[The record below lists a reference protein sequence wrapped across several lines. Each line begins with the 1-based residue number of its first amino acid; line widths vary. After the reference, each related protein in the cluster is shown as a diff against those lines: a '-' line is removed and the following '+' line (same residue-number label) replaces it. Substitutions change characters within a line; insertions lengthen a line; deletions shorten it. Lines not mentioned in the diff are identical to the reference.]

1 MKTKR
6 PEILAA
12 GTVLI
17 KRVGSNG
24 AERLVCLVHRPTHQD
39 WSLPKGKLDPGEH
52 VIAAAWRETV
62 EETGEHVVLGP
73 PLPPHF
79 YLAEGKLKRVDYWVG
94 HVVKGGPGFR
104 SNREIDELAWLSPAE
119 AAKKLT
125 YRRDRDLIK
134 GALRAPLTSPL
145 IVLRHGTAMQR
156 ARWGKRDDSKRPLAA
171 AGRRQATELSNVLA
185 GFGIRSLH
193 SSDAKRCLQT
203 LQPFAAAAS
212 VKIVTE
218 TAISER
224 GFQAKPGRA
233 AQRMDALLAMK
244 QPLVICTHRPLLP
257 DLLRQIRRGL
267 KVARSD
273 AIDEPLPPG
282 GLIVFHRRIQADKR
296 VRAFAVERHE
306 L

>member
-1 MKTKR
+1 MTTNR

-17 KRVGSNG
+17 KTVR
-24 AERLVCLVHRPTHQD
+24 AQRLVCLVHRPTHQD
-39 WSLPKGKLDPGEH
+39 WSLPKGKLDQGEH
-52 VIAAAWRETV
+52 VISAAWRETV

-73 PLPPHF
+73 ALPTQF

-94 HVVKGGPGFR
+94 QAARGGPGFR
-104 SNREIDELAWLSPAE
+104 SNSEIDEIAWLSPAA
-119 AAKKLT
+119 AAKRLT

-134 GALRAPLTSPL
+134 AALRAPATSPL
-145 IVLRHGTAMQR
+145 IVLRHGVAMQR

-171 AGRRQATELSNVLA
+171 PGRLQATELSNVLA
-185 GFGIRSLH
+185 AFGITSMH

-203 LQPFAAAAS
+203 LQPFARAGA

-218 TAISER
+218 PRLSER
-224 GFQAKPGRA
+224 VFESKPTRA
-233 AQRMDALLAMK
+233 AQRMAVLMK
-244 QPLVICTHRPLLP
+244 TRQPLVICTHRPLLP
-257 DLLRQIRRGL
+257 VLLREIRRGL

-273 AIDEPLPPG
+273 AIDAPLPPG
-282 GLIVFHRRIQADKR
+282 GLIVFHRRLGAGKNMR
-296 VRAFAVERHE
+296 VFAVERHE